1 MKKLKVE
8 HHGMEYN
15 SEKIKLLY
23 PEYGRNIQAMIEGAK
38 DEPNVEKRQLLV
50 EAIVSLMYQMN
61 PQSKN
66 VDDYKEKL
74 WKHVFHIAGYNLG
87 GVLPPSGIHPT
98 PDDVIKRPEPIGYPA
113 SGARYRHYG
122 NNVHQLI
129 AKALSMEEGAKK
141 EGMINTIGAYMKLA
155 YRTWNKEHYVS
166 DDIIKSDLE
175 TLSNGRLTL
184 DDDMS
189 IDKLATA
196 NKRRTKEEKTTS
208 TNRSNNGGS
217 NNNSS
222 NNNQNRNNNNQNNRN
237 NINNRNNN
245 NQNNNRFGNN
255 NNNNNNN
262 RRK

>member
-1 MKKLKVE
+1 MKKLKIE

-23 PEYGRNIQAMIEGAK
+23 PEYGRNIQAMIERAK

-66 VDDYKEKL
+66 VEDYKEKL
-74 WKHVFHIAGYNLG
+74 WKHVFRIADYNLG

-98 PDDVIKRPEPIGYPA
+98 PEDIVKHPEPIGYPA

-129 AKALSMEEGAKK
+129 AKALSMEEGPKK

-166 DDIIKSDLE
+166 DDIIKGDLE
-175 TLSNGRLTL
+175 NLSNGRLTL
-184 DDDMS
+184 DEDMS

-208 TNRSNNGGS
+208 M
-217 NNNSS
+217 
-222 NNNQNRNNNNQNNRN
+222 NRNNNNNGNNN
-237 NINNRNNN
+237 NGNNNRNNN
-245 NQNNNRFGNN
+245 NNNRSNNGNNNNRNNSNN
-255 NNNNNNN
+255 NNRYGNNNNNN